1 MDFKVLKLDSI
12 KIDDNYNV
20 YYLNSKNERKSL
32 EIITPEVFLPFGIDR
47 DTKGGLYL
55 NLQLRKSICDKNN
68 HELRLLLKFLENI
81 EAKFKD
87 HTKKDIKT
95 LIRKNKNHEAIINTK
110 VINKYGKITTEVF
123 KNNENYNF
131 YNIDKNISLKTNII
145 IDKLWIFND
154 IIFYKIKLKKIFL

>member
-32 EIITPEVFLPFGIDR
+32 ELITPEVFLPFGIDR

-55 NLQLRKSICDKNN
+55 NLQLRKSICNKNN
-68 HELRLLLKFLENI
+68 YDLILFLKFLENI

-87 HTKKDIKT
+87 HTKKEVKT
-95 LIRKNKNHEAIINTK
+95 LIRKKKIMKQLLTLKLLINMVK
-110 VINKYGKITTEVF
+110 LVQRYLKIT
-123 KNNENYNF
+123 K
-131 YNIDKNISLKTNII
+131 II
-145 IDKLWIFND
+145 IF
-154 IIFYKIKLKKIFL
+154 II